1 LAKELVTAG
10 LIRKQDWVMYLER
23 TCIGL

>member
-1 LAKELVTAG
+1 LAKELVTAE
-10 LIRKQDWVMYLER
+10 LIRKQDWVMYPER